1 MRTSKKIIVL
11 LVGYMGLVVVFES
24 FLGLIQPR
32 SGDTMVITS
41 FKIDGKA
48 INRVVSRLEE
58 GNDVFVA
65 VNHWPRAWAR
75 RISENPNVQITYNET
90 TLSYNAVI
98 LEGGEHDKAVLD
110 FPVPLAFRIL
120 TGFPPRYF
128 FRFELQE
135 DAV

>member
-41 FKIDGKA
+41 FKTDGKA

-75 RISENPNVQITYNET
+75 RMS
-90 TLSYNAVI
+90 
-98 LEGGEHDKAVLD
+98 
-110 FPVPLAFRIL
+110 
-120 TGFPPRYF
+120 
-128 FRFELQE
+128 
-135 DAV
+135 